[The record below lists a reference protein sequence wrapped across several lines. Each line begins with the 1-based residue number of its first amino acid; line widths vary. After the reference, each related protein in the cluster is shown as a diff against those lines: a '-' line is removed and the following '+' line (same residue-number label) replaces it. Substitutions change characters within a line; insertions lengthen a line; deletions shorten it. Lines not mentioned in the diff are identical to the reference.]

1 MIKPRFF
8 AGEHFSWY
16 GRKFEVIRGLP
27 TEEIIVRDTKTMIIV
42 TVDFT
47 EIVMQYVLQKLNAQ
61 KTENKEIVDYP
72 SALMAVAQ
80 FRKNILDL
88 VLKMPVHHRYDEIQR
103 LVERIRAEPRSD
115 NEKPIFISVATIYRW
130 LREYEKSGRNIHS
143 LIPATSHRGGSGKSR
158 LPDAVEHILWGVI
171 EENRFTADK
180 GAAVTEVL
188 HMVNAR
194 IREENR
200 RRSDDQK
207 LPIVSRATVGR
218 RMQGK
223 ILE

>member
-27 TEEIIVRDTKTMIIV
+27 TEELIVRDTKTMIIV

-47 EIVMQYVLQKLNAQ
+47 ELVMQYVLQKLNAQ
-61 KTENKEIVDYP
+61 KGENKETADYP
-72 SALMAVAQ
+72 PALMAIAQ
-80 FRKNILDL
+80 FRKNVLDL
-88 VLKMPVHHRYDEIQR
+88 VLKMPVHHRYDEIQK

-115 NEKPIFISVATIYRW
+115 NEKPIFISAATIYRW
-130 LREYEKSGRNIHS
+130 LREYEKSGHNIHS
-143 LIPATSHRGGSGKSR
+143 LIPATAFRGGGDKSR
-158 LPDAVEHILWGVI
+158 LSNIVEEIMWRTI
-171 EENRFTADK
+171 EENQFAVDK
-180 GAAVTEVL
+180 EATVTEVF
-188 HMVNAR
+188 HIINAR

-207 LPIVSRATVGR
+207 LPVVSRATVGR